1 MSEIKTV
8 WITTRL
14 PIGKDPGEVEIG
26 YYTVADGLLQMC
38 DETGKPKGKNVKLE
52 REDNPAKVAGRLTK
66 EAWMKRARESTFN
79 RPLNYRPLG
88 IA

>member
-8 WITTRL
+8 WIQTMA
-14 PIGKDPGEVEIG
+14 PIGRDPGEVEIG
-26 YYTVADGLLQMC
+26 YYTVEDGFVQMC
-38 DETGKPKGKNVKLE
+38 KEDGRPIGKRVALNGENPE
-52 REDNPAKVAGRLTK
+52 RVAGRLTR

-79 RPLNYRPLG
+79 RPLNYGPLG